1 MRVAAIFA
9 IVLSL
14 AMSAVAQPSPD
25 VVMLDELV
33 NVYEPVPF
41 DHKAHAAMAE
51 MWQGCETCH
60 HRTPAAATPAATQ
73 PAGLV
78 SRARTQ
84 ANAANVPACKDCHEI
99 APASAAAADLHMP
112 NLKGAYH
119 RQCLNCHRDWA
130 NENACSACH
139 RERGNGVARDH
150 PPPTVDDIVGRM
162 HPPIPEPDER
172 GYESRFTPAVGK
184 NVLFRHKAHTARY
197 GLKCSSCHHR
207 DNCSN
212 CHDRDAKTIVQ
223 KPMRPGRTWK
233 DSHGPCVACHQQDR
247 CRHCHFD
254 AAVAAAPPAFDHRL
268 TGQLLDSDHAGLRCG
283 QCHTQ
288 LKSKAKLTC
297 GGAECHQRAG
307 VAFPADRPG
316 ATLTTRPVQLASA
329 PPVVAV
335 ARPDTQP
342 ATRPV
347 IRRIRRGG
355 S

>member
-1 MRVAAIFA
+1 
-9 IVLSL
+9 
-14 AMSAVAQPSPD
+14 
-25 VVMLDELV
+25 MLDELV

-41 DHKAHAAMAE
+41 DHKTHAAMAE

-73 PAGLV
+73 PAGFV
-78 SRARTQ
+78 SRAKTQ
-84 ANAANVPACKDCHEI
+84 ANAANIPACKECHAI
-99 APASAAAADLHMP
+99 SAADANIRMP

-119 RQCLNCHRDWA
+119 RQCLNCHRDWVH
-130 NENACSACH
+130 ENACSACH
-139 RERGNGVARDH
+139 RERGNGGARDH

-172 GYESRFTPAVGK
+172 VYHTRFTPAVGR
-184 NVLFRHKAHTARY
+184 NVLFRHKAHTTRY
-197 GLKCSSCHHR
+197 GLKCSSCHHG

-212 CHDRDAKTIVQ
+212 CHDRDANTIAQ
-223 KPMRPGRTWK
+223 KPVRVGRTWK

-247 CRHCHFD
+247 CRHCHYD
-254 AAVAAAPPAFDHRL
+254 ASTAAPPPVFDHRL
-268 TGQLLDSDHAGLRCG
+268 TGQLLDSDHVGLRCG

-297 GGAECHQRAG
+297 GGAECHQRTG
-307 VAFPADRPG
+307 IAFPADRPG
-316 ATLTTRPVQLASA
+316 ATVTTRPVQLASA
-329 PPVVAV
+329 PPVSPPAS
-335 ARPDTQP
+335 QP